1 MFLCRKIRQGLC
13 AGKAHFDNR
22 RYFIDESEHR
32 KAEFSQPG
40 TQFVFLA
47 FEISVAKAVE
57 SLPVIHFRKMR
68 KLMIDHE
75 LAQFLRQ
82 EHKPRT
88 KGDDSRRRTAS
99 ETCHA
104 VLHIPAQR
112 KTPHNGRATPCMRQ
126 QVHFRGTAGTHQH
139 MLVDASLHQI
149 GRASCRERV

>member
-57 SLPVIHFRKMR
+57 SLSGRFQIANLNPGRYVVEVSYVGYKPQYRNLTVADSDIRLRPFRLDPQSVAR
-68 KLMIDHE
+68 SFGP
-75 LAQFLRQ
+75 Q
-82 EHKPRT
+82 P
-88 KGDDSRRRTAS
+88 G
-99 ETCHA
+99 
-104 VLHIPAQR
+104 
-112 KTPHNGRATPCMRQ
+112 
-126 QVHFRGTAGTHQH
+126 
-139 MLVDASLHQI
+139 ASLPYRPEDCAMPPW
-149 GRASCRERV
+149 GRRKRSPFRPPECGLPLFHLR

>member
-75 LAQFLRQ
+75 LAQFLR
-82 EHKPRT
+82 
-88 KGDDSRRRTAS
+88 
-99 ETCHA
+99 
-104 VLHIPAQR
+104 
-112 KTPHNGRATPCMRQ
+112 
-126 QVHFRGTAGTHQH
+126 GT
-139 MLVDASLHQI
+139 
-149 GRASCRERV
+149 